1 MYSRWSNVAVVVFWL
16 ITMGWLVE
24 DKILPSLSVGEP
36 PTYRSILSE
45 EPAHQEPV
53 FWNVFLNG
61 RPLGRAELSRR
72 TLDQGVAEL
81 RSQVRLDGLPLAEIT
96 PGWMNSL
103 MRLASGSREWAQL
116 VLTVES
122 DSRLEIDPLGR
133 PMGFYSRTWL
143 GERDSWPAS
152 GLRGMTSPSGILQIT
167 LQGTVEGQ
175 QLKLKVRSGHLIYNT
190 SAYLPA
196 DALISDAFS
205 PQARLPNLKVGQS
218 WAVPLYSP
226 LHPPTAPMELMRATV
241 VRREPI
247 SWGGQVVPT
256 YLVDFSADPGGG
268 MTGNQASR
276 AKAWV
281 GADGLVLKQEMTL
294 LSARLTFERVG
305 QVDQSSPGHK
315 GQSSPATRESDP

>member
-24 DKILPSLSVGEP
+24 EKILPSLSVGEP
-36 PTYRSILSE
+36 PTYRTILSE
-45 EPAHQEPV
+45 EPAQHEPV
-53 FWNVFLNG
+53 SWNVFLNG
-61 RPLGRAELSRR
+61 RFLGRAELSRR

-81 RSQVRLDGLPLAEIT
+81 RSQVRLEGLPLAEIA

-103 MRLASGSREWAQL
+103 MRLASGSREWSQL

-133 PMGFYSRTWL
+133 PIGFYSKTWL
-143 GERDSWPAS
+143 GESDSWPAP
-152 GLRGMTSPSGILQIT
+152 GLRDGPTPPGVVQIS
-167 LQGTVEGQ
+167 LQGTVDGQ
-175 QLKLKVRSGHLIYNT
+175 QLKLKVRSGHFIYNT

-196 DALISDAFS
+196 DALMSDAFS

-218 WAVPLYSP
+218 WTVPLYSP
-226 LHPPTAPMELMRATV
+226 LHPPTAPIEILRATV

-256 YLVDFSADPGGG
+256 YLVDFRSNPGGG

-281 GADGLVLKQEMTL
+281 GADGMVLKQEITL
-294 LSARLTFERVG
+294 MSARLTFERIG
-305 QVDQSSPGHK
+305 QRDQSSP
-315 GQSSPATRESDP
+315 STLESVP